1 MEGNEMDKRVRF
13 IITGFAAGTITGI
26 LGSGG
31 GMVLVPLLSLFCKEE
46 ENHVF
51 PSSLAIMLPIC
62 CSSLLLQVGLTSL
75 PFSGVIPYLAGGAV
89 GGILSC
95 IAAERI
101 SAAWLHR
108 LFGILLLWS
117 GFRCL
122 FC

>member
-1 MEGNEMDKRVRF
+1 MKKHVRL
-13 IITGFAAGTITGI
+13 IVAGSAAGTITGI

-31 GMVLVPLLSLFCKEE
+31 GMILVPLLSLFCRED
-46 ENHVF
+46 ENRIF

-62 CSSLLLQVGLTSL
+62 CCSLLLQKGLTSL
-75 PFSGVIPYLAGGAV
+75 PFQDVFPYLAGGAV

-95 IAAERI
+95 IAAGRI
-101 SAAWLHR
+101 SDAWLHR

>member
-1 MEGNEMDKRVRF
+1 MSRQIRL
-13 IITGFAAGTITGI
+13 ILTGFAAGTITGT

-31 GMVLVPLLSLFCKEE
+31 GMVLVPLLSFFCKEE
-46 ENHVF
+46 EESLF
-51 PSSLAIMLPIC
+51 PSSLAVMLPIC
-62 CSSLLLQVGLTSL
+62 ACSLMLQSSFASL
-75 PFSGVIPYLAGGAV
+75 PFSDTFPYLAGGAV

-95 IAAERI
+95 VAAKRI
-101 SAAWLHR
+101 SALWLHR